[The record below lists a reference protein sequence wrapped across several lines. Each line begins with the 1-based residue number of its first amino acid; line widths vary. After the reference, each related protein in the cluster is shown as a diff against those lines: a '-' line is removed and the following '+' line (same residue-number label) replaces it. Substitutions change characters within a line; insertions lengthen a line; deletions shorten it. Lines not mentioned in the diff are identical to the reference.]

1 MTRPITS
8 SFRTT
13 LEAANAADLAIIF
26 ATITHPDLEAALTVN
41 SDIADYVL
49 GGVTFLGTA
58 FSCALL
64 TDDDQPPKATVSI
77 QNVDRAIG
85 EAVQLLSS
93 SPKIKLEIYARSD
106 FDGGTPRL
114 PVSTPSVQ
122 YSAQGL
128 FLTNVTCDAMGFT
141 ADLTTYDIASEPW
154 PAIRSTVDRL
164 PGLFARAPV
173 VPS

>member
-1 MTRPITS
+1 MRTVTPG
-8 SFRTT
+8 FRTT
-13 LEAANAADLAIIF
+13 LESSSASDLGIIF
-26 ATITHPDLEAALTVN
+26 ATITHPDLESALTVN
-41 SDIADYVL
+41 SDIADYIL

-58 FSCALL
+58 FSAALL

-85 EAVQLLSS
+85 EAVQLLST

-106 FDGGTPRL
+106 FDNSTPRN
-114 PVSTPSVQ
+114 PVGTPSVQ
-122 YSAQGL
+122 YSASGL
-128 FLTNVTCDAMGFT
+128 FLTNITCDALGFT

-164 PGLFARAPV
+164 PALFARAPV
-173 VPS
+173 APS